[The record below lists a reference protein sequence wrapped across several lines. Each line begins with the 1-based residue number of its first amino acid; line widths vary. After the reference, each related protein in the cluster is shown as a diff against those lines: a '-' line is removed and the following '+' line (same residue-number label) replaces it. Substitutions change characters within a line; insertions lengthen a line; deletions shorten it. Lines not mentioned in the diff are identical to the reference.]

1 MNINYPVVSII
12 VPVYNGEKVLKRCV
26 ESILCQTFKDWELLL
41 IEDGSKDKSPAI
53 CKSYEEQD
61 DRIRLITKAN
71 EGVSATRNR
80 GIKEAKGQYI
90 QFVDCDDYLED
101 TYLEVM
107 VAKMAGQKVDLVIT
121 GYTRHKAGK
130 IRKNLPSERKI
141 SGKKELAQNFFELY
155 NHWYLNTPWNK
166 LYHRDKI
173 KDIFPENMSLGED
186 LLFNL
191 SYLKNVKNIYVLK
204 DGGYQYC
211 IENEQSLGSRFREDK
226 FENSCY
232 LHSKVLDFAREYL
245 EMAQEDTW
253 VDETFLKE
261 IRFAITNLVRTNEL
275 TSKEKKQKIQEWTAR
290 EEVKGAYRRCKH
302 LGKQEKIFRFFILK
316 EWNAFLYYI
325 VKWLG

>member
-1 MNINYPVVSII
+1 MNKSYPVVSII
-12 VPVYNGEKVLKRCV
+12 VPVYNGENVLKRCI

-41 IEDGSKDKSPAI
+41 IEDGSQDKSQVI
-53 CKSYEEQD
+53 CESYEKQD
-61 DRIRLITKAN
+61 DRIRLISKEN

-90 QFVDCDDYLED
+90 QFVDCDDYLMD

-107 VAKMAGQKVDLVIT
+107 VSKMIEQKVDLVIT

-130 IRKNLPSERKI
+130 IVENLPREMKI
-141 SGKKELAQNFFELY
+141 SGKKELAQNFFGLY

-166 LYHRDKI
+166 LYCRDNI
-173 KDIFPENMSLGED
+173 KDIFPEDMSLGED

-191 SYLKNVKNIYVLK
+191 SYLKNVGSIYVIK

-211 IENEQSLGSRFREDK
+211 IENEQSLGTRFRKDK

-232 LHSKVLDFAREYL
+232 LHSKILDFAKEYL
-245 EMAQEDTW
+245 EMEQEETW

-261 IRFAITNLVRTNEL
+261 IRFAVTNLVRTNEL

-290 EEVKGAYRRCKH
+290 EEVKSAYQRCKN
-302 LGKQEKIFRFFILK
+302 LGKQDEIFRFFILK
-316 EWNAFLYYI
+316 EWNVFLYYI
-325 VKWLG
+325 VKCL